1 VLTRSRY
8 GLLRMDELLN
18 PTPLPG
24 YLGSALQEWAS
35 AQPLLSTLVV
45 AVVLALVSYVAFV
58 VTRRLLIAALNRAV
72 DKSSNVWD
80 DALKGRRFFYRLSHF
95 VPLLIIRA
103 GLPYLPALPDGIAVA
118 LQRVVG
124 VFVVVAIAR
133 AIVALINAFGDVYAR
148 SPKAAERPIKGY
160 LQVVSLGIYFLTG
173 IVAIALL
180 LNRDPLVLLTGIG
193 AASAVLLLIFQNT
206 ILSLVAGIQ
215 LTNNDL
221 IRIGDWIEMP
231 DMNADGDVIEIA
243 LNTVT
248 VQNWDKTLTIIP
260 THNFLG
266 KSFKNWRGMQAS
278 GGRRIKRSLDID
290 MSTVRFL
297 GEADVERLSRFAL
310 LRPYFDE
317 KRTDIGA
324 WIEEHPEAQE
334 DVVNSRRLTN
344 IGTFRAYVTR
354 YLRAHPQIAQDMT
367 FLVRHLQPGPRGLPL
382 EIYVFVN
389 DVRWA
394 IYEGVQADVFD
405 HLIAI
410 LPEFGLRLFQ
420 EPSGSDMRILALGG
434 PIEVGE
440 REGEGGGGVADDAG
454 AAPERS
460 GA

>member
-1 VLTRSRY
+1 
-8 GLLRMDELLN
+8 MDELLN

-24 YLGSALQEWAS
+24 YLGSALQEWATS
-35 AQPLLSTLVV
+35 QPLLSTLVV
-45 AVVLALVSYVAFV
+45 AAALAVISYLAFV
-58 VTRRLLIAALNRAV
+58 ITRRVLIAALNRLTVRTAT
-72 DKSSNVWD
+72 VWD
-80 DALKGRRFFYRLSHF
+80 DALKQRRFFYKLSHF

-103 GLPYLPALPDGIAVA
+103 GLPYLPALPEGIALA
-118 LQRVVG
+118 LQRVIAVL
-124 VFVVVAIAR
+124 VVIAIAR
-133 AIVALINAFGDVYAR
+133 ALVALINTFGDVYAR
-148 SPKAAERPIKGY
+148 TPQAVERPIKGY
-160 LQVVSLGIYFLTG
+160 LQVVALAVYFLTG
-173 IVAIALL
+173 VVAIAMLL
-180 LNRDPLVLLTGIG
+180 DRDPLVLLTGIG

-231 DMNADGDVIEIA
+231 DMNADGDVVEIA

-248 VQNWDKTLTIIP
+248 VQNWDKTMTIIP

-297 GEADVERLSRFAL
+297 DESDVERLSRFAVL
-310 LRPYFDE
+310 EPYFEE
-317 KRTDIGA
+317 KRADISA

-420 EPSGSDMRILALGG
+420 EPSGSDVRTLARAAGG
-434 PIEVGE
+434 E
-440 REGEGGGGVADDAG
+440 AG
-454 AAPERS
+454 
-460 GA
+460 